1 MVMGK
6 KKKRTNTEVV
16 KAWKRAHP
24 LEYAYQTTKD
34 NAKRRG
40 KEFTLTL
47 EQFKRFCR
55 KTNYI
60 TGKGRTK
67 TSYSIDRIENHKGY
81 TINNIQILPLSENS
95 KKGCKVLEYD
105 WRTRT
110 ATVTH
115 YEKSSDF
122 LFGNDK

>member
-6 KKKRTNTEVV
+6 KKKMTNTEVV

-81 TINNIQILPLSENS
+81 TINN
-95 KKGCKVLEYD
+95 
-105 WRTRT
+105 TRWL
-110 ATVTH
+110 
-115 YEKSSDF
+115 YK
-122 LFGNDK
+122 